1 MMLALLDDADSC
13 RDGTF
18 RSLLRS
24 SGASGRCRG
33 LLQVLLEKRPAATA
47 GTSSKDAY
55 WSPDPTTRQS
65 FLRLVLFC
73 GRNSPL
79 IRPLGRHVR
88 WLPSTIANVYPI
100 QRQSALEVRRSGVLL
115 SAVNRGPCHRPLLR
129 PEGAMINLA

>member
-33 LLQVLLEKRPAATA
+33 LLQVLLEKRTAATA
-47 GTSSKDAY
+47 GTSSKDAD

-79 IRPLGRHVR
+79 IRSLSSRHVMA
-88 WLPSTIANVYPI
+88 LPMMSRTIANVYPI
-100 QRQSALEVRRSGVLL
+100 QRQSALEV
-115 SAVNRGPCHRPLLR
+115 
-129 PEGAMINLA
+129 